1 MRFSKSWI
9 DEWVDTG
16 LDADQLSDII
26 TMAGLEVD
34 TVEKVAGD
42 FDHVVI
48 GQVVECADFRHRRLH
63 PGIRSPHHGVPLLL
77 CLRKHRYAGKRKKT
91 Y

>member
-16 LDADQLSDII
+16 ISADQLSDII

-42 FDHVVI
+42 FDHVVV
-48 GQVVECADFRHRRLH
+48 GLVAECADH
-63 PGIRSPHHGVPLLL
+63 PNSDHLSVCRVTSETVNFWILCAALLTAA
-77 CLRKHRYAGKRKKT
+77 RV
-91 Y
+91 